1 MMNKDNRNDKI
12 RKIAKRKVLH
22 SAYVQYLQEDWQQEA
37 LRE

>member
-12 RKIAKRKVLH
+12 RKISKERSYI
-22 SAYVQYLQEDWQQEA
+22 SAYVQYLQEDWQQEV